1 MSTAVEID
9 GVALLPI
16 KEASKR
22 VAYSRDYVARLAR
35 EGKIVAS
42 QIGRQW
48 YVDPLSLERY
58 RQESALV
65 EELQKQALSDER
77 KREREAVV
85 ALKSIELATLDTI
98 QRDRTPAL
106 MSTLAVL
113 MVGLVTGG
121 MFYSFSVFYGVP
133 AGILDSNIAIVKPA
147 LNQAVDSVESEVVTS
162 LPVEPLPTLLY
173 TAEDEVVVKEEVVP
187 LEDASGVLLLARNK
201 QADNPEVIAELF
213 SDPVEVEF
221 QGDGSGSVRYER
233 ADGTVVEV
241 PFVRVP
247 AANST
252 VTE

>member
-9 GVALLPI
+9 GISLLPI
-16 KEASKR
+16 KEAAKR
-22 VAYSRDYVARLAR
+22 VTYSRDYVARLAR

-85 ALKSIELATLDTI
+85 ALKSIDLATLETI
-98 QRDRTPAL
+98 NRDRTPAI

-133 AGILDSNIAIVKPA
+133 TSILGNNIAVVKPA
-147 LNQAVDSVESEVVTS
+147 LNEVLDSSVTAA

-173 TAEDEVVVKEEVVP
+173 TAEDEVVVKEEVAP
-187 LEDASGVLLLARNK
+187 LGDASGVLLLARNQ
-201 QADNPEVIAELF
+201 QANSPETIAALF
-213 SDPVEVEF
+213 SDPVGVEF
-221 QGDGSGSVRYER
+221 VGESDGVVRYEK
-233 ADGTVVEV
+233 ADGEVIEV

-247 AANST
+247 AANSN